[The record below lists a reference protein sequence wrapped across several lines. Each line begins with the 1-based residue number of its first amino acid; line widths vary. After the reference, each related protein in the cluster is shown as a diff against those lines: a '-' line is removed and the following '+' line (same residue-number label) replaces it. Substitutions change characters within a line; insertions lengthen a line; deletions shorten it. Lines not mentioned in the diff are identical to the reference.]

1 MKCMKASIFK
11 AYDIRGLSPGE
22 ISATDAKKI
31 GQILADEFSPKHVVI
46 GKDMRVT
53 SDELERELVEGF
65 LSQGVHVTRIGLCS
79 TPLFNFAIGS
89 SNGKYD
95 LGVMVTASHNP
106 ASYNGF
112 KITKGDNIPV
122 GKGSGM
128 EEIREKAISVQ
139 SIPSAETRGS
149 SDKDNTVLE
158 RYLEHLFASA
168 ELPEKFPNMKIAV
181 DAGNG
186 MNGMILPGI
195 RERLPNVELYDL
207 YWELDGSFPN
217 HEANPIKEETLTDL
231 QSLVREKSCAFGVS
245 FDGDGDR
252 VGFVDENGER
262 IPGDILTALFAI
274 ELLKAN
280 PGETILYDLRSS
292 WSVPE
297 TIEEAG
303 GASEMTRVGHA
314 FIKRAMKEKE
324 ALFAGEL
331 SMHFYFREFWNCE
344 SGDFAM
350 LLLMKLLSRE
360 GKSLSEIWKPLKR
373 YAHSGEMNFEVK
385 NAKAVMKKLKEH
397 FADKATDI
405 SELDGLRMEFR
416 HNKKEDWWFNV
427 RPSNTEPLLR
437 LNLEAKTDSVMEKHR
452 KTLEELIRTAAD
464 A

>member
-1 MKCMKASIFK
+1 MKRMKPSIFK

-22 ISATDAKKI
+22 ISAADAKKI
-31 GQILADEFSPKHVVI
+31 GQAIAVEFQPKHVVV

-65 LSQGVHVTRIGLCS
+65 LSQGVNVTRIGLCS

-89 SNGKYD
+89 SEGKYD

-128 EEIREKAISVQ
+128 EEIRDRAAGAHNIPPGEK
-139 SIPSAETRGS
+139 RGS
-149 SDKDNTVLE
+149 SDKDNSVLA
-158 RYLEHLFASA
+158 RYLDHLFASA
-168 ELPEKFPNMKIAV
+168 DLPELPEIKIAV

-186 MNGMILPGI
+186 MNGLILP
-195 RERLPNVELYDL
+195 ELAKRLPQIEIMDL

-217 HEANPIKEETLTDL
+217 HEANPIKEETLEDL
-231 QSLVREKSCAFGVS
+231 RKAVKENKCGFGVA

-252 VGFVDENGER
+252 VGFVDEKGAP
-262 IPGDILTALFAI
+262 IPGDILTALFAL
-274 ELLKAN
+274 ELLTDHPK
-280 PGETILYDLRSS
+280 EKILYDLRSS

-297 TIEEAG
+297 AVEEAG
-303 GASEMTRVGHA
+303 GISEMTRVGHA
-314 FIKRAMKEKE
+314 FIKREMKEKK

-331 SMHFYFREFWNCE
+331 SMHFYFREFQNCE

-350 LLLMKLLSRE
+350 LLLLKMLARESEPLSKL
-360 GKSLSEIWKPLKR
+360 WKPLLR
-373 YAHSGEMNFEVK
+373 YAHSGEINFEVE
-385 NAKAVMKKLKEH
+385 NAKNIIKKLKKHYE
-397 FADKATDI
+397 AAATDL
-405 SELDGLRMEFR
+405 SEIDGLRMEFR
-416 HNKKEDWWFNV
+416 SGEKGDWWFNV

-437 LNLEAKTDSVMEKHR
+437 LNLEAKDAKEMKKR
-452 KTLEELIRTAAD
+452 REEVSALIKEFD